1 MIFFHILKSFDELLY
16 ELMTWLLFY
25 PITLWRAVR
34 HPLRMMDYAKAE
46 LERKSE
52 EQFRATLRP
61 PIFLFVTVIV
71 AHLVELQA
79 VGDSP
84 IIYSKNGVADL
95 INDDTSLIVLRIMAF
110 ALFPVA
116 MAAIEARLA
125 NKPINRD
132 GLQKPFYAQCY
143 LAAPFALAL
152 SLASTGIRISNS
164 AMEEGG
170 VLFALIASA
179 LYLATETKWL
189 TRSTGRGWLRALAA
203 ALAGFLIC
211 TLIIAGF
218 AALLG
223 GA

>member
-25 PITLWRAVR
+25 PITLWRSIR
-34 HPLRMMDYAKAE
+34 HPLRTMDYAKAE
-46 LERKSE
+46 LEKKGE

-61 PIFLFVTVIV
+61 PIFLFVTVII
-71 AHLVELQA
+71 AHLVELQLI
-79 VGDSP
+79 GDSP
-84 IIYSKNGVADL
+84 IIYSKNGLADL

-125 NKPINRD
+125 DKPINRD

-164 AMEEGG
+164 NMEQGG
-170 VLFALIASA
+170 VLLAMFASA
-179 LYLATETKWL
+179 LYLGTEANWL
-189 TRSTGRGWLRALAA
+189 ARSTGRGWLRALTGAVV
-203 ALAGFLIC
+203 GFVIC
-211 TLIIAGF
+211 ATIIAGF